1 MPDHIG
7 DNLPFFLWLQEFF
20 STSEEVNKSI
30 VFDIRTDGSSLLTS
44 FLAGCWWHIFGSKG
58 HQFSEL
64 CRANNTLTELEKM

>member
-44 FLAGCWWHIFGSKG
+44 FLAGCW
-58 HQFSEL
+58 
-64 CRANNTLTELEKM
+64 